1 MKIKIDNRYIVEST
15 DKNISRDRFV
25 DSVKKMSKVI
35 EKVSNK
41 DDVFEAEEDISNKYG
56 TESIK
61 RGDTVTGFQTKDGK
75 KYIYLGIANRIPGDR
90 RSDLAYPGVL
100 MNKDTKEEIY
110 IDSDIEDKLYS
121 GDIKIDEVL
130 SNKLYQK
137 PEEWKRNYKP
147 LLAKKEVKKEEVKE
161 EVKDAKKRG
170 RKPSKVKVVKA
181 VKDSKKLTKDSA
193 TKINAMITMDLLDYL
208 NPIKGAFIPY
218 NVLKIYE
225 DVRKANK
232 VEDFDQLIYEN
243 YTEDGYINENDLIK
257 ELTYDKDFI
266 YEKLEIPYEEDDEMS
281 DEEYEEF
288 DRILKE
294 IDEEDLKDSKKGIKV
309 IKKVKDSKKSVKDI
323 LVKIGQYLDE
333 FQPSSTTAKYVWG
346 RINEEDKLDNLDALL
361 TYDYGYGDS
370 IDDEE
375 LNDLLED
382 NGRRIL
388 NELGIEY
395 DADNEEDWKKEA
407 KQKIEERLKK
417 YGDDDDFETDYS
429 EFDYNEE
436 DFKDSC
442 TKDNDKAFRFDINK
456 NGKKYV
462 VKVNEAYDEDLDES
476 IHYVFIKNTNGKELS
491 SYEIY
496 GRKNAEQAAYYAIDL
511 YEKKKEDS
519 GKKTNV
525 ADIPYN
531 APEKKSEFTYRK
543 AVKGGSS
550 APTLASLKYAIEH
563 DHDKERAELILRD
576 IVKSSDEDVANPNK
590 LKSVLGTPER
600 KQLINEYAEAEDI
613 ARDLK
618 LTDLADRLKEN
629 ITKLGRTLKT
639 GEWEKS
645 FTNVPEEEIYRAGL
659 KARKLYGKDSEYS
672 TGYDVQFEVTPTRFN
687 SDVVDYLNGV
697 ENNTLKL
704 SITNVKKDARADYNR
719 ILRAEEDGDEDP
731 YLDMYPTSVLKK
743 IVKHY
748 DNALAKLQNIKNE
761 DGSLVFADD
770 VKELNDYV
778 STIHEAWGI

>member
-1 MKIKIDNRYIVEST
+1 MKIKIDNRYIVESA

-75 KYIYLGIANRIPGDR
+75 KYIYLGIANRVPGDR
-90 RSDLAYPGVL
+90 RSDLAYPGVF

-110 IDSDIEDKLYS
+110 VDSDIEDKLYS

-130 SNKLYQK
+130 SNKLYQT

-161 EVKDAKKRG
+161 EKVEDAKKRG
-170 RKPSKVKVVKA
+170 RPSKVKV

-193 TKINAMITMDLLDYL
+193 TRVNTSVNMDLLDYL
-208 NPIKGAFIPY
+208 NSTYGTYVPY
-218 NVLKIYE
+218 NILKIYK
-225 DVRKANK
+225 DVKKANK
-232 VEDFDQLIYEN
+232 VEDFDQLIYEK
-243 YTEDGYINENDLIK
+243 YTNDGYITEKDLID

-266 YEKLEIPYEEDDEMS
+266 YGELEIPYEED
-281 DEEYEEF
+281 F
-288 DRILKE
+288 
-294 IDEEDLKDSKKGIKV
+294 KDSKKRIRV

-346 RINEEDKLDNLDALL
+346 RINEEDKLDDLDALL

-395 DADNEEDWKKEA
+395 DADNEEDWKKEV
-407 KQKIEERLKK
+407 KQKIEERLKE
-417 YGDDDDFETDYS
+417 YGDDDDFEPDYS

-462 VKVNEAYDEDLDES
+462 VKVNEAYDKDLDEP
-476 IHYVFIKNTNGKELS
+476 IHYVFIKNTNGEELA

-511 YEKKKEDS
+511 YEKKKDDS
-519 GKKTNV
+519 VKKKTNV

-550 APTLASLKYAIEH
+550 APTLASLKYAVEH

-576 IVKSSDEDVANPNK
+576 IVKSSDEDVANPGK

-613 ARDLK
+613 ARKLN

-629 ITKLGRTLKT
+629 ITKLGKELKT
-639 GEWEKS
+639 GEWELS

-672 TGYDVQFEVTPTRFN
+672 SGYDVQFLITPTKFN
-687 SDVVDYLNGV
+687 IDLVDYLNGV
-697 ENNTLKL
+697 ENNTFKS
-704 SITNVKKDARADYNR
+704 SIRNVKMDARADYNR
-719 ILRAEEDGDEDP
+719 ILEAEEDGDKDP

-761 DGSLVFADD
+761 DGSLVFAKD
-770 VKELNDYV
+770 VEELSDYV
-778 STIHEAWGI
+778 ETIHKAWGI

>member
-1 MKIKIDNRYIVEST
+1 MKIKIDNRYIVESA

-161 EVKDAKKRG
+161 EKVEDAIDENVKYKLNKRKNEYGEFIVKAYTDGKYDEEKTYYTDDWEDAVDTLNAMAKQSNKKVIEKRKDVFETFDNEVKDTKKRG
-170 RKPSKVKVVKA
+170 RKPSKVKIVK
-181 VKDSKKLTKDSA
+181 T
-193 TKINAMITMDLLDYL
+193 
-208 NPIKGAFIPY
+208 
-218 NVLKIYE
+218 
-225 DVRKANK
+225 
-232 VEDFDQLIYEN
+232 
-243 YTEDGYINENDLIK
+243 
-257 ELTYDKDFI
+257 
-266 YEKLEIPYEEDDEMS
+266 
-281 DEEYEEF
+281 
-288 DRILKE
+288 
-294 IDEEDLKDSKKGIKV
+294 
-309 IKKVKDSKKSVKDI
+309 VKDSKKSIKDVM
-323 LVKIGQYLDE
+323 VKISKFLDE
-333 FQPSSTTAKYVWG
+333 FEPFSNSAKYIWS
-346 RINEEDKLDNLDALL
+346 RINEEDKLDDLDSLL
-361 TYDYGYGDS
+361 EIDYGYGDS

-375 LNDLLED
+375 LEDLLRDEGED
-382 NGRRIL
+382 VL
-388 NELGIEY
+388 AELGIKY
-395 DADNEEDWKKEA
+395 DADDIEEEEDDLSDIPEDA
-407 KQKIEERLKK
+407 FDEIE
-417 YGDDDDFETDYS
+417 
-429 EFDYNEE
+429 
-436 DFKDSC
+436 DSC
-442 TKDNDKAFRFDINK
+442 TKDDEKAFRFDINRH
-456 NGKKYV
+456 GKKYV
-462 VKVNEAYDEDLDES
+462 VVVTERYDRKLDEPV
-476 IHYVFIKNTNGKELS
+476 HYVRIEDENGKVLDRLPIHG
-491 SYEIY
+491 YD
-496 GRKNAEQAAYYAIDL
+496 NAEQAAYYAL
-511 YEKKKEDS
+511 YLFEDKRVDDS
-519 GKKTNV
+519 GKKKTNV

-778 STIHEAWGI
+778 STIHKAWGI

>member
-15 DKNISRDRFV
+15 DENISRDRFV

-121 GDIKIDEVL
+121 GDIKIDEVI
-130 SNKLYQK
+130 SNKLYRT

-147 LLAKKEVKKEEVKE
+147 LLKKEVKKEEVKE
-161 EVKDAKKRG
+161 EKVEDSIDENVKYKLNKRKNEYDEYIVKAYTDGKYDEEKTYYTDDWEDAVNTLNAMAKQSNKKVVEKRKDVFETFDNKVKDAKKRG
-170 RKPSKVKVVKA
+170 RKPSKVKVVK
-181 VKDSKKLTKDSA
+181 DSNKLTKDSQIGV
-193 TKINAMITMDLLDYL
+193 TNT
-208 NPIKGAFIPY
+208 
-218 NVLKIYE
+218 YE
-225 DVRKANK
+225 L
-232 VEDFDQLIYEN
+232 EDFEPWQGAIYTWN
-243 YTEDGYINENDLIK
+243 RIK
-257 ELTYDKDFI
+257 E
-266 YEKLEIPYEEDDEMS
+266 
-281 DEEYEEF
+281 
-288 DRILKE
+288 
-294 IDEEDLKDSKKGIKV
+294 
-309 IKKVKDSKKSVKDI
+309 
-323 LVKIGQYLDE
+323 
-333 FQPSSTTAKYVWG
+333 A
-346 RINEEDKLDNLDALL
+346 DKLDDLDNLLIES
-361 TYDYGYGDS
+361 YGETV
-370 IDDEE
+370 DETT
-375 LNDLLED
+375 LNDLLWFDDEW
-382 NGRRIL
+382 L
-388 NELGIEY
+388 YEELGMSEVEEE
-395 DADNEEDWKKEA
+395 EED
-407 KQKIEERLKK
+407 EEEV
-417 YGDDDDFETDYS
+417 FE
-429 EFDYNEE
+429 
-436 DFKDSC
+436 DSC
-442 TKDNDKAFRFDINK
+442 AKDNNKAFRFDINRH
-456 NGKKYV
+456 GKKYV
-462 VKVNEAYDEDLDES
+462 VVVTERYDKELDEPAHFVKIEDEDGKTLDKLT
-476 IHYVFIKNTNGKELS
+476 IHGYD
-491 SYEIY
+491 
-496 GRKNAEQAAYYAIDL
+496 NAEQAAYYALYL
-511 YEKKKEDS
+511 YEDKRVDDS
-519 GKKTNV
+519 GKKKTNV

-543 AVKGGSS
+543 QVKGGSS

-576 IVKSSDEDVANPNK
+576 IVKSSDEDVANPDR

-629 ITKLGRTLKT
+629 ITKLGKSLKT

-672 TGYDVQFEVTPTRFN
+672 SGYDVQFLVTPTRFN

-704 SITNVKKDARADYNR
+704 SIKKILMDARADYNR
-719 ILRAEEDGDEDP
+719 IMEAENNGDEDE
-731 YLDMYPTSVLKK
+731 YLDVYPTSVLKK
-743 IVKHY
+743 IIKYY
-748 DNALAKLQNIKNE
+748 DNVLAKLNDIKNE
-761 DGSLVFADD
+761 DGTLVFEDD
-770 VKELNDYV
+770 VDELSLYV
-778 STIHEAWGI
+778 NKIHEAWGI